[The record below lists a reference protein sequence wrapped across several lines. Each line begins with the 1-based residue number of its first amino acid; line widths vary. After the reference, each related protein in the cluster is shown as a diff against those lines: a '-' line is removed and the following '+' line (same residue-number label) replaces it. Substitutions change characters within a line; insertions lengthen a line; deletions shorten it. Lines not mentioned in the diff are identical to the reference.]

1 LEDVSALFSHLETT
15 ERSGM
20 MTQQQWVLRQLNK
33 QGLTPAQAFTRFGI
47 MRLAAI
53 VHRLKRKGHR
63 INTSIE
69 RRNGKEFARYTKG

>member
-1 LEDVSALFSHLETT
+1 
-15 ERSGM
+15 
-20 MTQQQWVLRQLNK
+20 MTQEQWVLRQLDK

-53 VHRLKRKGHR
+53 VYRLKRKGHR
-63 INTSIE
+63 INTNLE

>member
-1 LEDVSALFSHLETT
+1 
-15 ERSGM
+15 
-20 MTQQQWVLRQLNK
+20 MTQEQWVLRQLSK
-33 QGLTPAQAFTRFGI
+33 QSLTPAQAFTRFGI

-53 VHRLKRKGHR
+53 VHRLKRKGYR